1 MIFLMYDFFKNDFYK
16 GQKLRFREIQR
27 KISIDTVRRMV
38 IKLIN

>member
-1 MIFLMYDFFKNDFYK
+1 MIFLMYDFFEDDFFEGK
-16 GQKLRFREIQR
+16 KLRFREIQR